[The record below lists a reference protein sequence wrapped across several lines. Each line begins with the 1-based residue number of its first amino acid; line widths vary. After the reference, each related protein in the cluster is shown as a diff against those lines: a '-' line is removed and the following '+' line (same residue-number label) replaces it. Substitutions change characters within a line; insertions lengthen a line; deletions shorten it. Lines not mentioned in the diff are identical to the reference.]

1 MKDFIELVVLST
13 QSRRRAEGHEKI
25 IWEAVKFMIH
35 KTGKIS
41 HVEGIWV
48 LPLRE
53 AKVVVS

>member
-1 MKDFIELVVLST
+1 MKDFIEPVYSIHDP
-13 QSRRRAEGHEKI
+13 EGHKGHEKI

-53 AKVVVS
+53 AKVDKS